1 MTLLNY
7 WHFIVLGVIFL
18 GFVSGLI
25 SAFRQDN
32 PKLILPMLIS
42 VTLITALL
50 GGFSI
55 VVVDKY
61 TKVVTL
67 YKMENK
73 RLLSTEQIIYTGV
86 VKNEGN
92 HKIGKVTFE
101 IKIVN
106 RGHATG
112 NVKGGNFY
120 KASGFGDFFSNI
132 FSSTSKRESRSQT
145 ITKEFVVAT
154 NLKPGAAKNFRVY
167 FDFPPYFRSMSHFA
181 KVTGH

>member
-1 MTLLNY
+1 MTLFNY
-7 WHFIVLGVIFL
+7 WHFIVLGVILL
-18 GFVSGLI
+18 GFIVGLI

-32 PKLILPMLIS
+32 PKLVIPMLIS
-42 VTLITALL
+42 VTLITVLI

-61 TKVVTL
+61 TKIVKL
-67 YKMENK
+67 YKLDNK
-73 RLLSTEQIIYTGV
+73 RLLSTEQIIYTGI

-101 IKIVN
+101 IKLVN
-106 RGHATG
+106 KGHATG

-120 KASGFGDFFSNI
+120 KASGFTDFFSSI
-132 FSSTSKRESRSQT
+132 ISSGSSRASRPQSL
-145 ITKEFVVAT
+145 TKEFVVAT
-154 NLKPGAAKNFRVY
+154 NLKPGAAKNFRVH
-167 FDFPPYFRSMSHFA
+167 FKFPPYFRSMSHFA